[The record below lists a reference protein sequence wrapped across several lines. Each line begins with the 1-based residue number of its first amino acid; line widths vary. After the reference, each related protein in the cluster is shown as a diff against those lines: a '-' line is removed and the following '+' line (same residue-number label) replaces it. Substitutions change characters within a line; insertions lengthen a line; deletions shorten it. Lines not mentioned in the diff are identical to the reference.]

1 MGKRNSGSEFVDA
14 VEVNEAPE
22 AGAVSLRESAR
33 EAAKARLQEE
43 IENGN
48 LDKLVPD
55 SILPKTAISAP
66 NKADEVEEVDDDED
80 GEIRVDAE
88 SVDPKD
94 VKNLA
99 VLNADGRARDKSTGK
114 FVVKI
119 TPEAIDAIIRSYT
132 FLDSDEE
139 VAAVCGV
146 NRSTIYRLR
155 ESNPTVAAQI
165 EAAKMTKKAIAKKKL
180 FQGLRNGG
188 FAEALQV
195 LAIEEPEKYS
205 PRAKLDV
212 NNKHSAEGTL
222 ADVLSKLQS
231 GEIQQTMLASGA
243 AKQLLPAPA
252 QAAAPKNS

>member
-14 VEVNEAPE
+14 VEVSEAPE

-66 NKADEVEEVDDDED
+66 NEADEVEEVDDED

-165 EAAKMTKKAIAKKKL
+165 EAAKMTKKTIAKKKL

-188 FAEALQV
+188 FAESLQI

-205 PRAKLDV
+205 PRAKIDV

-222 ADVLSKLQS
+222 ADILSKMQN
-231 GEIQQTMLASGA
+231 GEIPQTLLAQGA
-243 AKQLLPAPA
+243 AKQMLPEPA
-252 QAAAPKNS
+252 STTK